1 MLITHAAA
9 AATPIPA
16 TAARTPSPS
25 RTFFPG
31 EPCGRRRCRLRSRC
45 VMGPG
50 QGTHRVAPPPPLG
63 EHPGRAEDL
72 VSSFAKL
79 RLLGA
84 GLRSLRVA
92 ATVDLDPNPLG
103 GHLGDL
109 DGANLGRLERH
120 AGATEV
126 GPGGQPDGS

>member
-16 TAARTPSPS
+16 TAARTP
-25 RTFFPG
+25 RARRIFFPG

-45 VMGPG
+45 VMGPR
-50 QGTHRVAPPPPLG
+50 QGSHRVASPGPLG
-63 EHPGRAEDL
+63 EHPGAAEDL
-72 VSSFAKL
+72 VSSLAKL

-92 ATVDLDPNPLG
+92 PTVDLDPNPL
-103 GHLGDL
+103 
-109 DGANLGRLERH
+109 
-120 AGATEV
+120 AT
-126 GPGGQPDGS
+126 